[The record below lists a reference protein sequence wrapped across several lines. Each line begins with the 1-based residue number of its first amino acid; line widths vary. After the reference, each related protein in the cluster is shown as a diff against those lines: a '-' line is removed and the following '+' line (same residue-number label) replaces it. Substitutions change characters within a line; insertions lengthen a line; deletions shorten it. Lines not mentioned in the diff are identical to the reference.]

1 MCVSI
6 SPYSFYIPDS
16 PICGLAASPHMPL
29 WNGNKLK
36 SHIKESMKTSEFRF
50 FKSESPT
57 SLPPLFRL
65 TCIHS
70 QSYMKTPSWHELP
83 KSSYPKPILWLRKVN
98 FEKFGLIHWT
108 HISADAPFHA
118 ESEFVLAFDEKCL
131 ARAINID
138 SGPPFLIWASLPRAY
153 ENIRRGDFRVYYVCI
168 NFPVFFLYPR
178 FSNLWSRGFPAH
190 APVKWKQIEKSH
202 KRIDED
208 KRISLFQK
216 RVSHVSPPFI
226 STYMHSFTVLHENPI
241 MARASKIELSKA
253 HSMASKS
260 QFWKIWPNSL
270 DSYISRR
277 AVSCWIRICACFW
290 REMFGSCDKHRF
302 GTPIFNLGFFTTSIR
317 KHSKRRF
324 SRLLCV
330 YQFPR
335 ILSILQILQ
344 SVV

>member
-1 MCVSI
+1 
-6 SPYSFYIPDS
+6 
-16 PICGLAASPHMPL
+16 
-29 WNGNKLK
+29 
-36 SHIKESMKTSEFRF
+36 MKTSEFRF

-138 SGPPFLIWASLPRAY
+138 SGPQFLIWASLPRAY

-202 KRIDED
+202 KRI
-208 KRISLFQK
+208 RWRQANFA
-216 RVSHVSPPFI
+216 F
-226 STYMHSFTVLHENPI
+226 
-241 MARASKIELSKA
+241 SKA
-253 HSMASKS
+253 SLPRLSPLYFDLHAFIHSPT
-260 QFWKIWPNSL
+260 WKP
-270 DSYISRR
+270 
-277 AVSCWIRICACFW
+277 
-290 REMFGSCDKHRF
+290 HH
-302 GTPIFNLGFFTTSIR
+302 GTSFQNRVIQSPFYGFE
-317 KHSKRRF
+317 K
-324 SRLLCV
+324 
-330 YQFPR
+330 
-335 ILSILQILQ
+335 SILKNLA
-344 SVV
+344 